1 MLNSYIGYNL
11 HCFLFLEFLL
21 VQIFLFLVYQIFSRF
36 RLFYYICVKIC
47 FGLHDSVF
55 NLSKFVLISMFLFLI
70 RQNLFWSPCFCFWFV
85 KFVLVLI
92 FLFMISLSL
101 KFLFLVVQVCS
112 GFDIV
117 HSGREQL
124 CYLQQVSVNAVPR
137 GQIRCF

>member
-1 MLNSYIGYNL
+1 MDFLENELFMLNSYIGYNL

-92 FLFMISLSL
+92 LFTPGVSSCVICSKCPLTPSLGA
-101 KFLFLVVQVCS
+101 KYAA
-112 GFDIV
+112 FD
-117 HSGREQL
+117 L
-124 CYLQQVSVNAVPR
+124 
-137 GQIRCF
+137 